1 MTPEQLKASIL
12 QRAMEGKLVPQDPND
27 EPASELLKRIK
38 AEKEKLIKEGK
49 IKRDKNE
56 TEIYRG
62 DDGLHYEK
70 FADGTVK
77 QVDVPFEIPES
88 WEWVR
93 LSSVINVVSARR
105 VHKSDWKNSGI
116 PFYRAREIG
125 KLAEFGSVDNDLF
138 ITEELY
144 KQYSENGVPKPN
156 DLMVTAVGTLGKTYV
171 VKQGDK
177 FYYKDAS
184 VLCFEN
190 FSKVNPKFFQRIM
203 ETPFMKKQI
212 MDQAMGTT
220 VATLTISRANQYF
233 VPIPPS
239 NEQAR
244 IFKRIEQCLKLVAEY
259 SQSYT
264 QLETLNKTFPDKLR
278 KSILQYAM
286 QGKLVPQDPNDEPV
300 EVLLEKIRAEKQR
313 LYEEGKLKKKDLQE
327 SIIYKGDD
335 NSYYEKS
342 GDKQIHIDV
351 PFDIPEHWKWV
362 KLNYICHYIQ
372 RGKSPKYVEKSE
384 IPIIS
389 QKCIQW
395 SGFDLSPA
403 RFLDPKYFSSYDNI
417 RLVRHNDLLWC
428 STGKGTVGR
437 IGIFTDDDRG
447 IYSNIVADSHV
458 TVIRQFDEINS
469 NFTLEYLSSP
479 EIQMNMDDLT
489 TGSTKQQ
496 ELSLSTVTNILLPI
510 CGRSEQDKII
520 SKITQFERYIYQIQ
534 IIV

>member
-77 QVDVPFEIPES
+77 EVEVPFEIPDS
-88 WEWVR
+88 WQWCR
-93 LSSVINVVSARR
+93 IDQLALA
-105 VHKSDWKNSGI
+105 KG
-116 PFYRAREIG
+116 G
-125 KLAEFGSVDNDLF
+125 KR
-138 ITEELY
+138 
-144 KQYSENGVPKPN
+144 VPKGMKLQEEANSYPY
-156 DLMVTAVGTLGKTYV
+156 LRVTDMKNETIL
-171 VKQGDK
+171 
-177 FYYKDAS
+177 
-184 VLCFEN
+184 EN
-190 FSKVNPKFFQRIM
+190 KIQYAPPQVREVIKNY
-203 ETPFMKKQI
+203 
-212 MDQAMGTT
+212 
-220 VATLTISRANQYF
+220 TISSEDLYITIAGTIGNAGTIPTQFDGALLTENALKLMIYPLVNKMFLLKAINSPAIQNQF
-233 VPIPPS
+233 LELFNQVAQPKLSIRSTNSTLIPLPPS
-239 NEQAR
+239 TEQ
-244 IFKRIEQCLKLVAEY
+244 KRILARLEGVFEVLPKYEVSYAEL
-259 SQSYT
+259 T
-264 QLETLNKTFPDKLR
+264 KLNKEFPEKLR

-286 QGKLVPQDPNDEPV
+286 QGKLVPQDPNDERV
-300 EVLLEKIRAEKQR
+300 EVLLEKIRQEKQK
-313 LYEEGKLKKKDLQE
+313 LFEEGKLKKKDLQE
-327 SIIYKGDD
+327 SIIFRGVD

>member
-77 QVDVPFEIPES
+77 EVDVPFDIPES

-93 LSSVINVVSARR
+93 FS
-105 VHKSDWKNSGI
+105 
-116 PFYRAREIG
+116 EISTIVRG
-125 KLAEFGSVDNDLF
+125 GSPRPIKEF
-138 ITEELY
+138 ITEADDGINWIKIGDTDKGGKFINSTKEKIKPSGLKKTRYVTKGTFLLTNSMSFGRPYILNVDGAIHDGWLAISNYEEVFSRDFLY
-144 KQYSENGVPKPN
+144 YLLSSKVAYHQFLALISG
-156 DLMVTAVGTLGKTYV
+156 AV
-171 VKQGDK
+171 VKNLNSDK
-177 FYYKDAS
+177 VAS
-184 VLCFEN
+184 LLVPVPPQKEQEKIVSAIMVGLP
-190 FSKVNPKFFQRIM
+190 KVDDYQ
-203 ETPFMKKQI
+203 
-212 MDQAMGTT
+212 
-220 VATLTISRANQYF
+220 
-233 VPIPPS
+233 
-239 NEQAR
+239 
-244 IFKRIEQCLKLVAEY
+244 KLHDR
-259 SQSYT
+259 
-264 QLETLNKTFPDKLR
+264 LEKINKELPEKLR

-300 EVLLEKIRAEKQR
+300 EVLLEKIRQEKQK
-313 LYEEGKLKKKDLQE
+313 LFEEGKLKKKDLQE

-342 GDKQIHIDV
+342 SDKQIHIDV